1 MWHKFNPNPHG
12 SSVGDCAVRAVAA
25 ATGRSWEQAYISLAL
40 TGYALG
46 DMPSANRTWGAY
58 LQKQGYKRRM
68 VEAGENLPL
77 TETAVKAP
85 ACIMHREGSGLVTL
99 RGLTN
104 QCKARFKVSFGGNI
118 AVPTGGTVGP
128 ISVALAVGG
137 ESLTSATAIVTP
149 AAVEN
154 YFNVFVAAFIEVPR
168 GCCVTVAVKNTSTQ
182 AVSIANSNL
191 IVERVA

>member
-1 MWHKFNPNPHG
+1 MAEFTNANI
-12 SSVGDCAVRAVAA
+12 VTVAA
-25 ATGRSWEQAYISLAL
+25 GQ
-40 TGYALG
+40 
-46 DMPSANRTWGAY
+46 N
-58 LQKQGYKRRM
+58 
-68 VEAGENLPL
+68 VPL
-77 TETAVKAP
+77 TETAVNSKP
-85 ACIMHREGSGLVTL
+85 CIVHREGAGVVTL

-104 QCKARFKVSFGGNI
+104 QCRALYKVTYGGNI
-118 AVPTGGTVGP
+118 AIPTGGTVGP
-128 ISVALAVGG
+128 VSVALAVGG